1 MNRGKGYLRRER
13 AKHIKRRKSLVEQL
27 CYHQAPTF
35 DGMLSKGKIHCSC
48 PLCTTKSKNKGKRRY
63 MKKNYAP
70 NYNWKHSD
78 KIKIDKMNQDLKDFI
93 DFL

>member
-27 CYHQAPTF
+27 CYHWAPAF